1 MPKTDY
7 MTTSLHN
14 SERNRG
20 QTAGF
25 TLVEL
30 IIAAT
35 LGTMVLAGVL
45 SCFLLLVR
53 SGVRVSNYSTMETQ
67 TRRAFEQL
75 GIDARMANGFLSD
88 RTSGTISS
96 FTLSIPDINLMSY
109 RTVTYGYENDPTDS
123 TKKQFFYVPGS
134 SASATAGKIVLISK
148 ISAVAFARYTKDDIP
163 IGVSSDD
170 TTVKHIQVQVS
181 IKRTGV
187 GVADSTQVI
196 RSSAFTIRNISI

>member
-1 MPKTDY
+1 
-7 MTTSLHN
+7 MTISLHN
-14 SERNRG
+14 SAKRRD
-20 QTAGF
+20 QTSGF

-88 RTSGTISS
+88 RSSGAISS
-96 FTLSIPDINLMSY
+96 FTLAVPDINNKNY
-109 RTVTYGYENDPTDS
+109 RTVTYGYETDPTDS

-134 SASATAGKIVLISK
+134 SATATTGKIVLIGK
-148 ISAVAFARYTKDDIP
+148 ISNVAFARYDKDDVL
-163 IGVSSDD
+163 IGISSND
-170 TTVKHIQVQVS
+170 TAVKHIQVQVS
-181 IKRTGV
+181 VKRTGV